1 MDPYDPIWKSYFT
14 PSELLEISSYKSKAL
29 EDFPEDLSIYLNSY
43 DKEWESAV
51 DLYNFAD
58 GHRHDLIKES
68 ERKWIKE
75 SILGVSA
82 LFLDDEAIALT
93 DFSESDLLHSVWRF
107 IYRAFFSSPV
117 KAMLGERCSVAV
129 AMGRN
134 EDRSLEDLEKRERKS
149 VGSKVD
155 ILFKAGVHELGSRE
169 AEKSN
174 IVPIDDKYLNDG
186 LMKLPKTLRDML
198 SMLVEVNPEKTNSL
212 VTVGFLLMGLEME
225 VIFMDVPVGHSIAR
239 VSKSHKFGFPVS
251 HSTITIDFIPLLE
264 ITWKGKKMM
273 ERTILALNDR
283 KRKAATMMLPAGVV
297 NEATLSFS
305 FVRSRFKQVQ
315 HKNSVY
321 MSR

>member
-58 GHRHDLIKES
+58 GHRHDPIKES
-68 ERKWIKE
+68 EQKWIKE

-93 DFSESDLLHSVWRF
+93 DFSET
-107 IYRAFFSSPV
+107 FFSSPV

-129 AMGRN
+129 AM
-134 EDRSLEDLEKRERKS
+134 
-149 VGSKVD
+149 VD

-251 HSTITIDFIPLLE
+251 RSTITIDFIPLLE

-283 KRKAATMMLPAGVV
+283 KRKAATMMLPAGVL
-297 NEATLSFS
+297 ALPFS
-305 FVRSRFKQVQ
+305 LVSI
-315 HKNSVY
+315 
-321 MSR
+321 